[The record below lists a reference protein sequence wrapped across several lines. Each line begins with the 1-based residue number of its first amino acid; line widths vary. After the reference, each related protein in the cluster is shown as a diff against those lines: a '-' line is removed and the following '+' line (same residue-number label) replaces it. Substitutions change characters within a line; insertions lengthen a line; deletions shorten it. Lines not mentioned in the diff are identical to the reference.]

1 MELLTHGV
9 GVCSPDWSVFQEE
22 PAGFSRVY
30 YILSGDVVYRDGQ
43 QERPLQQ
50 GCLYLFPAS
59 RPYRITHDPK
69 RPIEC
74 LWLHLDFF
82 PYDVDRLLVLEPQA
96 LPTLSH
102 ILNALLLESSSDK
115 KRAPLLLSLVE
126 ALYYAVL
133 GACPLR
139 QTEAELQRI
148 IEYMRTHFADHD
160 LTVQSLAERF
170 GYSAAHLIRKFRANI
185 HNTPHRHL
193 ATLRLAHG
201 AKRLL
206 EGATVSVAA
215 SESGYGDVKTF
226 SKAFLKFYGVSPSRY
241 RFYYQPKA

>member
-82 PYDVDRLLVLEPQA
+82 PYDVDRL
-96 LPTLSH
+96 
-102 ILNALLLESSSDK
+102 
-115 KRAPLLLSLVE
+115 
-126 ALYYAVL
+126 
-133 GACPLR
+133 
-139 QTEAELQRI
+139 
-148 IEYMRTHFADHD
+148 
-160 LTVQSLAERF
+160 
-170 GYSAAHLIRKFRANI
+170 
-185 HNTPHRHL
+185 
-193 ATLRLAHG
+193 
-201 AKRLL
+201 
-206 EGATVSVAA
+206 
-215 SESGYGDVKTF
+215 
-226 SKAFLKFYGVSPSRY
+226 
-241 RFYYQPKA
+241 